1 VTDVK
6 LLRVSVIGGDNRVG
20 VKIVGTMAIDGDGVI
35 SVAPAPIA
43 TTVIES
49 FGSTSLVEVGTNYF
63 LYPVGGSSGPELSL
77 SGAPVVAGQFGSWT
91 PLGAEQ
97 TASGYEVAW
106 KVTGADQYSVWVTD
120 SSGSYT
126 SNNGAG
132 APGVAGT
139 SSALEMLEPSF
150 HQDLNGDGV
159 IGLAVMSGGTVEV
172 SSAYSGP
179 ATFMGSS
186 GILQLDQ
193 SASFSGT
200 VAGMTGQDTL
210 DLRDISFATI
220 QSPTYLG
227 TSTGGTLSVSDGKL
241 NAQIAL
247 LGNYLASTFVA
258 SSDGHGGTN
267 VVDPSATRETSQTS
281 LLVQPYH
288 A

>member
-1 VTDVK
+1 MRRPRSGLLASADRSDGSFTLAPPLLQTLAGGALADGAHALHLKATDK
-6 LLRVSVIGGDNRVG
+6 AGNISRLDLSFILDTKIAPPSFDLGPASDSENTGDH
-20 VKIVGTMAIDGDGVI
+20 
-35 SVAPAPIA
+35 A
-43 TTVIES
+43 TTVIPVILQD
-49 FGSTSLVEVGTNYF
+49 STDPNAQV
-63 LYPVGGSSGPELSL
+63 
-77 SGAPVVAGQFGSWT
+77 T

-106 KVTGADQYSVWVTD
+106 KATGADQYSVWATD

-126 SNNGAG
+126 SDNGAG
-132 APGVAGT
+132 APVVAGT

-200 VAGMTGQDTL
+200 VPA
-210 DLRDISFATI
+210 
-220 QSPTYLG
+220 
-227 TSTGGTLSVSDGKL
+227 
-241 NAQIAL
+241 
-247 LGNYLASTFVA
+247 
-258 SSDGHGGTN
+258 
-267 VVDPSATRETSQTS
+267 
-281 LLVQPYH
+281 
-288 A
+288 

>member
-1 VTDVK
+1 STDPNAQV
-6 LLRVSVIGGDNRVG
+6 
-20 VKIVGTMAIDGDGVI
+20 
-35 SVAPAPIA
+35 
-43 TTVIES
+43 
-49 FGSTSLVEVGTNYF
+49 
-63 LYPVGGSSGPELSL
+63 
-77 SGAPVVAGQFGSWT
+77 T
-91 PLGAEQ
+91 PLGVKQ
-97 TASGYEVAW
+97 TASGDEVAW
-106 KVTGADQYSVWVTD
+106 KVVGADQYSAWATD
-120 SSGSYT
+120 SGGSYP
-126 SNNGAG
+126 SNIAS
-132 APGVAGT
+132 AVPGT

-150 HQDLNGDGV
+150 NQDLNGDGV

-227 TSTGGTLSVSDGKL
+227 TSTGGTLSLSDGTH
-241 NAQIAL
+241 NAEIVL

-258 SSDGHGGTN
+258 SSDGHG
-267 VVDPSATRETSQTS
+267 
-281 LLVQPYH
+281 
-288 A
+288 

>member
-1 VTDVK
+1 ALHLETTDKAAKTSSLDLSFVLDAKIAPPSFDLGPASDGGKKGDHASPVILVTQ
-6 LLRVSVIGGDNRVG
+6 
-20 VKIVGTMAIDGDGVI
+20 
-35 SVAPAPIA
+35 
-43 TTVIES
+43 
-49 FGSTSLVEVGTNYF
+49 GSTDPNAQV
-63 LYPVGGSSGPELSL
+63 
-77 SGAPVVAGQFGSWT
+77 T

-97 TASGYEVAW
+97 TASRDEVAR
-106 KVTGADQYSVWVTD
+106 KVWATD

-132 APGVAGT
+132 ALPGT

-150 HQDLNGDGV
+150 HQDLNADGV
-159 IGLAVMSGGTVEV
+159 IGLAVMNGGTVEV

-227 TSTGGTLSVSDGKL
+227 TSTDGTLSLSDG
-241 NAQIAL
+241 
-247 LGNYLASTFVA
+247 
-258 SSDGHGGTN
+258 
-267 VVDPSATRETSQTS
+267 
-281 LLVQPYH
+281 
-288 A
+288 